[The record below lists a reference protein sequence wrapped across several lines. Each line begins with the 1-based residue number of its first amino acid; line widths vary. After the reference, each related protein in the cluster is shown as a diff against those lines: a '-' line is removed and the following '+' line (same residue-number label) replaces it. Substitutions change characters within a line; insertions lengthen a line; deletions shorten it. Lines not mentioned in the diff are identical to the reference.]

1 MGSTSEETLHDL
13 DAIELQ
19 PSGLS
24 SSSRPKVPRPDG
36 GRDAWLFLCGGFSV
50 EALVWGFPFSFG
62 VFQQYYSTHE
72 PFQSDGSS
80 IAIIGTLAAGL
91 MYFLTPV
98 VIALSKRFPHLRQL
112 CTFLGLIIMSLA
124 LVASS
129 FAQAVWQ
136 LIITQG
142 LLYALGGC
150 MLYMPTMQYLDEW
163 FVNRKGLA
171 LGVFF
176 AGTGV
181 GGVVIPIV
189 MNWALHKWSASTA
202 LRIWAV
208 ALLVLTA
215 PLIYFI
221 KPRLPVPADHKAT
234 RNQRLDFNFLKQPV
248 FWFMEIGNVAQGIG
262 YFIPTVFLPTF
273 AHSLGLSEIASSSTL
288 SLLNAATVVGGVLIG
303 ALSDKYDVINVMVLA
318 SCGSVISIFLI
329 WGFST
334 SMAPLYVFSIIYG
347 VFGGGFSSCWATMV
361 KRVQKKDSRAEMGL
375 VFGAFAAG
383 RGIGCIASGPLTTA
397 LLKGGKDWDAGAAY
411 GTGYGLLIVFTGVT
425 ALLGG
430 FPGIGKALKLY

>member
-1 MGSTSEETLHDL
+1 MASTSGETLHDCE
-13 DAIELQ
+13 AIELQ
-19 PSGLS
+19 PSKLS
-24 SSSRPKVPRPDG
+24 SSSKPKVPRPDG
-36 GRDAWLFLCGGFSV
+36 GKDAWLFLAGGFSV

-62 VFQQYYSTHE
+62 VFQEYYSSHE
-72 PFQSDGSS
+72 PFQSDGG
-80 IAIIGTLAAGL
+80 IAIIGTLSAGL
-91 MYFLTPV
+91 MYFMTPV
-98 VIALSKRFPHLRQL
+98 VIAACKRFPHLRQL

-129 FAQAVWQ
+129 FAQSVWQ

-163 FVNRKGLA
+163 FVERKGLA
-171 LGVFF
+171 LGFFF

-181 GGVVIPIV
+181 GGVVIPLV

-202 LRIWAV
+202 LRIWA
-208 ALLVLTA
+208 LVLTA

-248 FWFMEIGNVAQGIG
+248 FWFMEIGNFMQGIG

-273 AHSLGLSEIASSSTL
+273 AHSLGLSQIAGSSTL
-288 SLLNAATVVGGVLIG
+288 SLLNAATVVGGILLG
-303 ALSDKYDVINVMVLA
+303 ALSDKYDVINVMVFA
-318 SCGSVISIFLI
+318 SIGSVISIFLI

-334 SMAPLYVFSIIYG
+334 SIAPLYVFSIIYG
-347 VFGGGFSSCWATMV
+347 VFGGGFSSCWASMV
-361 KRVQKKDSRAEMGL
+361 KRVQSKDSRAEMGL
-375 VFGAFAAG
+375 VFGAFAAA
-383 RGIGCIASGPLTTA
+383 RGIGCIASGPLTSA
-397 LLKGGKDWDAGAAY
+397 LLKGGKDWNAGAAY

-425 ALLGG
+425 ALLGC
-430 FPGIGKALKLY
+430 FPGIGKGLKLY